1 MGNSERHNGL
11 LTFFSTTLWELE
23 PDHYRGVRRH
33 GLRYLQ
39 IIALV
44 ARDFWL
50 DQCPLRA
57 AALSFTTI
65 LSLVPF
71 FALTFAVLKGL
82 GVQNKLEPLI
92 LEQVTAGS
100 QQMISNIVLYI
111 NNTNMTSMGA
121 VGLVGLIVTV
131 IALLANIEEAF
142 NVIWGVRE
150 TRSLYRKFSDYLSV
164 VVSGPLLLL
173 AATSITTSLQSQA
186 LVKRFISTTYLGD
199 ILLFGFQLVPYFSV
213 ALALVFLYIFIPNTT
228 VRFRSAIIGGLLA
241 GASWQI
247 AQWGYIHFQVGVSRY
262 NAIYGTMA
270 ALPVLMIWIYTS
282 WLIVLFGVEMVYA
295 HQNLRTFLR
304 EQRAGSL
311 SHSVKELLALA
322 VLQDIAAAFHTGKA
336 AWTAEQLAEDLD
348 VPLRVV
354 RELLDL
360 LSVSGYLVETAG
372 DRPSW
377 QPARDLECIPLQE
390 VLKTLKE
397 HGSGCRIT
405 RLTGGE
411 QRLRGILDRME
422 KGGED
427 ALAGMTLHD
436 LVAPQ
441 LPATPA
447 ASAPPD

>member
-1 MGNSERHNGL
+1 MGTSDHHKGL
-11 LTFFSTTLWELE
+11 LAFFSTTLWELE
-23 PDHYRGVRRH
+23 PDHYRGLRRH

-71 FALTFAVLKGL
+71 FALTFSVLKGL

-100 QQMISNIVLYI
+100 QQMISKIVLYI

-121 VGLVGLIVTV
+121 IGLVSLVVTV
-131 IALLANIEEAF
+131 IALLASIEEAF

-164 VVSGPLLLL
+164 VISGPLLLL
-173 AATSITTSLQSQA
+173 AATSITTSLQSQT
-186 LVKRFISTTYLGD
+186 LVKWFISTSYLGD
-199 ILLFGFQLVPYFSV
+199 ILLFGFHLVPYLS
-213 ALALVFLYIFIPNTT
+213 AAMALVFLYIFIPNTN
-228 VRFRSAIIGGLLA
+228 VRFSSALIGGVLA
-241 GASWQI
+241 GASWEI
-247 AQWGYIHFQVGVSRY
+247 AQWGYLHFQVGVSRY

-270 ALPVLMIWIYTS
+270 VLPVLMVWIYTS
-282 WLIVLFGVEMVYA
+282 WLIVLFGVEVVYA

-304 EQRAGSL
+304 EQRAGSM
-311 SHSVKELLALA
+311 SHSVRELLTLA
-322 VLQDIAAAFHTGKA
+322 ILQDIAAAFHTGRD

-360 LSVSGYLVETAG
+360 LATSGYLTETAG
-372 DRPSW
+372 TRPAW
-377 QPARDLECIPLQE
+377 QPARDLECIPLHN
-390 VLKTLKE
+390 VLKTIKE

-405 RLTGGE
+405 RLTRGE
-411 QRLRGILDRME
+411 QRLREVLDRME
-422 KGGED
+422 TGGED

-436 LVAPQ
+436 LVATQHPTIPADSIPQ
-441 LPATPA
+441 
-447 ASAPPD
+447 D

>member
-1 MGNSERHNGL
+1 MKTNSRHRDL
-11 LTFFSTTLWELE
+11 LTFFTTTLWDLE
-23 PDHYRGVRRH
+23 PDHYRGLRRH

-92 LEQVTAGS
+92 LQQVTAGS
-100 QQMISNIVLYI
+100 QEMVSRIVHYI

-121 VGLVGLIVTV
+121 IGLVSLIVTV
-131 IALLANIEEAF
+131 IALLTSIEEAF
-142 NVIWGVRE
+142 NFIWGVRE
-150 TRSLYRKFSDYLSV
+150 TRSYYRKFSDYLSV
-164 VVSGPLLLL
+164 VVSAPLLLL
-173 AATSITTSLQSQA
+173 AATSITTTLQSQS
-186 LVKRFISTTYLGD
+186 LMQWFISSSYFGD
-199 ILLFGFQLVPYFSV
+199 LFLFVFSLVPYLSIAV
-213 ALALVFLYIFIPNTT
+213 ALVFLYIFIPNTN
-228 VRFRSAIIGGLLA
+228 VRLKSALIGGILA
-241 GASWQI
+241 GASWQV
-247 AQWGYIHFQVGVSRY
+247 AQWGYLHFQVGVSKY

-270 ALPVLMIWIYTS
+270 VLPVLMVWIYTS
-282 WLIVLFGVEMVYA
+282 WLIVLFGVEVVYA

-304 EQRAGSL
+304 EQRTGNM

-322 VLQDIAAAFHTGKA
+322 ILQDIGTAFHAGQA
-336 AWTAEQLAEDLD
+336 AWTAEQLAEGLD
-348 VPLRVV
+348 VPLRMV
-354 RELLDL
+354 RELLDFL
-360 LSVSGYLVETAG
+360 AAAGYLAETVGTHSA
-372 DRPSW
+372 W
-377 QPARDLECIPLQE
+377 QPARDLESIPLQD

-397 HGSGCRIT
+397 QGSGCRIT
-405 RLTGGE
+405 RLTRGE
-411 QRLRGILDRME
+411 ERLREILDRME

-436 LVAPQ
+436 LVTPQ
-441 LPATPA
+441 ATTDT
-447 ASAPPD
+447 PPRINSL